1 MFKKCLAIIICV
13 AVFVSLMGCEG
24 VKSLFSQKGTGGPDG
39 MTENADKQ
47 TDIADSGA
55 VPENGMDA
63 DIPESEY
70 LLFMRINDNSTK
82 ESYDV
87 LELTEDTVTYSY
99 YDYSDPGN
107 PVLKEKTVPF
117 DEILA
122 KEDGRDKYFITIYL
136 FDGVNEFEL
145 DLTRD
150 LEEKIREYPEFRE
163 TLGTVLGKPFA
174 KPPQDNVITSE
185 DISATAMRNAGVSEK
200 AGSGTGAAKD
210 TGSGE
215 NTEVQQPT
223 GSVIGYDV
231 YGELYADN
239 DGTAGYRIEYP
250 QISGLGNESVRKKI
264 NDTIR
269 AEALNALAYYKDSRP
284 SADVDISYRIRRS
297 SPCLLSVEYRETGK
311 NTDEPQAGGPCF
323 TVNIDIRTGNRIRL
337 KDMVNVIDGFA
348 IKLFDDRSR
357 AVGGHGTEPLA
368 DLGFLKLKE
377 LLAEADI
384 TKNVGSPE
392 EPHVFSYLTTDSL
405 GISIYFGQGDGVLPA
420 GRQKTGG
427 SATGG
432 RAVYEIGFGDLEEDM
447 IIDET
452 LRGELL
458 STGVEQVASLDGV
471 EFEGLGQAKLTVG
484 KYCENGVMRLKLL
497 LEERNSGL
505 VYVFPEPTDIPWY
518 FLDLSALEVLDA
530 DADGLSD
537 IVAIVDYITGV
548 GTDGAV
554 PFPYAHIYFRRP
566 DGFVRDPELEQEINE
581 EEFSSAEDVARLA
594 DKYSGR
600 R

>member
-200 AGSGTGAAKD
+200 AGSGSSAVKVADSDEDAGGQKPA
-210 TGSGE
+210 
-215 NTEVQQPT
+215 

-231 YGELYADN
+231 YGEIHAET
-239 DGTAGYRIEYP
+239 DGTYGYRIEYP
-250 QISGLGNESVRKKI
+250 QISGLGDERVQKKI
-264 NDTIR
+264 NDAIR
-269 AEALNALAYYKDSRP
+269 AEALTALVYYKDTRP
-284 SADVDISYRIRRS
+284 SGDINISYRIKRRS
-297 SPCLLSVEYRETGK
+297 PFLLSVEYHETGE
-311 NTDEPQAGGPCF
+311 NTGGQQSGGPYF
-323 TVNIDIRTGNRIRL
+323 TVNIDVRTGDRIRL
-337 KDMVNVIDGFA
+337 KDMVNISAGFVIRLLAGSF
-348 IKLFDDRSR
+348 RTVS
-357 AVGGHGTEPLA
+357 GPGTRPL
-368 DLGFLKLKE
+368 LNFGISSMKE
-377 LLAEADI
+377 LLAGADDTENI
-384 TKNVGSPE
+384 GSPE
-392 EPHVFSYLTTDSL
+392 KLHVFSYLATDSL
-405 GISIYFGQGDGVLPA
+405 GISIYFGHDADEQADGAHGTDSPDQGDRG
-420 GRQKTGG
+420 
-427 SATGG
+427 
-432 RAVYEIGFGDLEEDM
+432 VYEIRFEDLEDDM
-447 IIDET
+447 IIDEI
-452 LRGELL
+452 LRKELL
-458 STGVEQVASLDGV
+458 GTDIDQVALLDGIDL
-471 EFEGLGQAKLTVG
+471 EGLGQVRLTAG
-484 KYCENGVMRLKLL
+484 KYDDNGVMRLKLL
-497 LEERNSGL
+497 LDDRDSGL
-505 VYVFPEPTDIPWY
+505 VYVLPELADIPWY
-518 FLDLSALEVLDA
+518 FDDLAVLEVLDA
-530 DADGLSD
+530 DADGLGD
-537 IVAIVDYITGV
+537 IVAIAHYITGT
-548 GTDGAV
+548 GNSGAV
-554 PFPYAHIYFRRP
+554 PFPYAHIYFRRSG
-566 DGFVRDPELEQEINE
+566 GFVRDPELEQKISA
-581 EEFSSAEDVARLA
+581 EEFSSPEDVARLA
-594 DKYSGR
+594 GKYKEKE
-600 R
+600 